1 MGTIKTTN
9 IEPIADNG
17 TVTLGSSGDQFT
29 LATGAKSSF
38 LYPAFFAFKDSSST
52 LSDSTFETAVCNVET
67 LDTDNGYNTSTGKY
81 TVPTAGKYSVS
92 FGVFAKADGNSRAE
106 RIIGRIVRERSGA
119 SDFYIGY
126 ADTDFRD
133 NDGRGSALN
142 STTCYE
148 FNVGDVIYPQIY
160 IQVNAGTPSLIGATD
175 SYYTYIG
182 GFRIGS

>member
-1 MGTIKTTN
+1 MANGILKVGEITTSSGSGNITI
-9 IEPIADNG
+9 G
-17 TVTLGSSGDQFT
+17 SGVTLQSNV
-29 LATGAKSSF
+29 
-38 LYPAFFAFKDSSST
+38 PAFFAFKDSSST

-126 ADTDFRD
+126 ADNDFRD

-175 SYYTYIG
+175 YYYTYIG
-182 GFRIGS
+182 AYRIGA

>member
-1 MGTIKTTN
+1 MADGTLKVGTITTSSGSGN
-9 IEPIADNG
+9 ITIG
-17 TVTLGSSGDQFT
+17 SGVTLLSST
-29 LATGAKSSF
+29 
-38 LYPAFFAFKDSSST
+38 PAFFAFKNSSSNVT
-52 LSDSTFETAVCNVET
+52 DSVFTTVVCNVET

-92 FGVFAKADGNSRAE
+92 FGVFGKADGNSRAE

-133 NDGRGSALN
+133 NDGRGSAFN

-160 IQVNAGTPSLIGATD
+160 VQVNAGTPSVIGETD
-175 SYYTYIG
+175 YYYTYIG
-182 GFRIGS
+182 AHRIGA

>member
-1 MGTIKTTN
+1 MADGILKVGEITTSSGSGNITI
-9 IEPIADNG
+9 G
-17 TVTLGSSGDQFT
+17 SGVTLQNNV
-29 LATGAKSSF
+29 
-38 LYPAFFAFKDSSST
+38 PAFFAFKDSSSNVT
-52 LSDSTFETAVCNVET
+52 DSAFTTAVCNVET

-92 FGVFAKADGNSRAE
+92 FGVFGKADGNSRAE

-126 ADTDFRD
+126 ADTDFRA
-133 NDGRGSALN
+133 NDGRGSGLN

-160 IQVNAGTPSLIGATD
+160 VQVNAGTPSVIGETNY
-175 SYYTYIG
+175 YYTYIG
-182 GFRIGS
+182 AYRIGA